1 MSQNALARKSG
12 GCCARRDPLG
22 PSTLCQI
29 DRQVLLRR
37 KGRNLKLKQPSKT
50 GARAQRV
57 RQIEIIPQ
65 KATLA
70 AMFAV
75 LEVTLP
81 VFALVFCGYLASA
94 RSLLPDRAVEGINAF
109 VFWFALPAMLF
120 RVIGLRPIAELVD
133 LTFALGFLATGF
145 LIFGITALMARKGW
159 LSGAPRSD
167 TESPALALN
176 AAHGNGGYLGL
187 ALFAEIGAQTLPT
200 VALVL
205 ICDIFILI
213 TFTLLLLESA
223 RARQGAH
230 RSRIAVIASV
240 LRSPMVASIGAGLL
254 FSLSGFSLPTVA
266 ENFTRLLAAAAGPCA
281 LFAIGAALGGRPL
294 NLDREIASLIG
305 IKLLIHPLIAA
316 VVFYL
321 LLPVDPLAAAVGV
334 VCATLPSAS
343 NSFIIAQRYGVAVP
357 SISASIVGGTA
368 LSVVT
373 VSLAIGLT
381 GLR

>member
-1 MSQNALARKSG
+1 ML
-12 GCCARRDPLG
+12 
-22 PSTLCQI
+22 
-29 DRQVLLRR
+29 
-37 KGRNLKLKQPSKT
+37 
-50 GARAQRV
+50 
-57 RQIEIIPQ
+57 
-65 KATLA
+65 
-70 AMFAV
+70 AV

-120 RVIGLRPIAELVD
+120 RVVGLRPLGEILD
-133 LTFALGFLATGF
+133 IDFAIGFLATGF
-145 LIFGITALMARKGW
+145 LIFGLTYLMARTGW
-159 LSGAPRSD
+159 LAGIARSPR
-167 TESPALALN
+167 EAPALALN

-223 RARQGAH
+223 SEPGAKP
-230 RSRIAVIASV
+230 RSRLAVIASV
-240 LRSPMVASIGAGLL
+240 MRSPMVASIGAGLL
-254 FSLSGFSLPTVA
+254 FSLSGLTLPAVA
-266 ENFTRLLAAAAGPCA
+266 DNFTRLLAAAAGPCA
-281 LFAIGAALGGRPL
+281 LFAIGAALGGRSL
-294 NLDREIASLIG
+294 KVDREIGTLVA
-305 IKLLIHPLIAA
+305 IKLIIHPLIAA
-316 VVFYL
+316 LVLYL
-321 LLPVDPLAAAVGV
+321 IWPGNPLAAAVGV

-373 VSLAIGLT
+373 VSLAIALT

>member
-1 MSQNALARKSG
+1 
-12 GCCARRDPLG
+12 
-22 PSTLCQI
+22 
-29 DRQVLLRR
+29 
-37 KGRNLKLKQPSKT
+37 
-50 GARAQRV
+50 
-57 RQIEIIPQ
+57 
-65 KATLA
+65 
-70 AMFAV
+70 MFPV

-120 RVIGLRPIAELVD
+120 RVVGLRPITELLDVD
-133 LTFALGFLATGF
+133 FAIGFLATGF
-145 LIFGITALMARKGW
+145 LIFALTYWLARTGW
-159 LSGAPRSD
+159 LAGMPRTAS
-167 TESPALALN
+167 EAPALALN

-205 ICDIFILI
+205 ICDIFIMI

-223 RARQGAH
+223 RDQGTVS
-230 RSRIAVIASV
+230 RSRLAVAGSV
-240 LRSPMVASIGAGLL
+240 LRSPMVASIGAGLA
-254 FSLSGFSLPTVA
+254 FSLSGLTLPAVA

-281 LFAIGAALGGRPL
+281 LFAIGAALGGRTL
-294 NLDREIASLIG
+294 KINREIGALVV
-305 IKLLIHPLIAA
+305 IKLLLHPLIAA
-316 VVFYL
+316 VALYVL
-321 LLPVDPLAAAVGV
+321 WPVDPVAAAVGV

-357 SISASIVGGTA
+357 SISASIVAGTA
-368 LSVVT
+368 LSVIT
-373 VSLAIGLT
+373 VSLAIALT

>member
-1 MSQNALARKSG
+1 
-12 GCCARRDPLG
+12 
-22 PSTLCQI
+22 
-29 DRQVLLRR
+29 
-37 KGRNLKLKQPSKT
+37 
-50 GARAQRV
+50 
-57 RQIEIIPQ
+57 
-65 KATLA
+65 
-70 AMFAV
+70 MFAV

-94 RSLLPDRAVEGINAF
+94 RSLLPERAVEGINAF

-120 RVIGLRPIAELVD
+120 RVVGLRPLAELID
-133 LTFALGFLATGF
+133 LDFAIAFLATGF
-145 LIFGITALMARKGW
+145 LIFGLTYLLARSGW
-159 LSGAPRSD
+159 LAGTPRSAS
-167 TESPALALN
+167 EAPALALN

-223 RARQGAH
+223 RARGTDVRA
-230 RSRIAVIASV
+230 RLAVVTSV
-240 LRSPMVASIGAGLL
+240 LRSPMVASIGVGLL
-254 FSLSGFSLPTVA
+254 FSLSGLTLPAVA
-266 ENFTRLLAAAAGPCA
+266 DNFTRLLAAAAGPCA
-281 LFAIGAALGGRPL
+281 LFAIGAALGGRAL
-294 NLDREIASLIG
+294 KVDREIGALVA
-305 IKLLIHPLIAA
+305 IKLLLHPLIAA
-316 VVFYL
+316 LVLYL
-321 LLPVDPLAAAVGV
+321 LWPVDPLAAAVGV